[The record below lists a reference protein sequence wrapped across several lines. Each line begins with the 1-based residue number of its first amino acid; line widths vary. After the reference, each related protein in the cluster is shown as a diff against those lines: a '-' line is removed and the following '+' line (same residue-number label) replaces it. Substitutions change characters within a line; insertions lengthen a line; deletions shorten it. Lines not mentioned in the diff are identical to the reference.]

1 MVDKTGASCSTSSS
15 CANWRP
21 PKTSWAYDV
30 PKEKDGKHRRMVI
43 MMENASTFSDV
54 EFRVGP
60 EGKVFRGLK
69 AMYAR
74 ASEVF
79 SKMFFEVNLRESL
92 QGAAAVVYVSDIDPE
107 WFEQLHRWV
116 YDSDICLTPDNVFGV
131 LEVARKY
138 MLEDLELDAKR
149 WISTTARTPEGV
161 ASLLAIAAVSFPSWF
176 PALAARVES
185 FGPIVLTSEAMHT
198 VPFDTFV
205 TLLNSANI
213 HISSEVHVF
222 EAAKAWAD
230 AAPKRGEDPVAAWK
244 QIVEAQVVRFHQME
258 LKDFAERVVI
268 PQLLPRDD
276 CLDVY
281 LMVSLSTGQ
290 PRQVSLLGR
299 LRGVLVGVA
308 AEDSHDHIEK
318 LVELGINQEGYPRA
332 LAQCLVERALLEHDN
347 VCEWVGMWNELWG
360 ALRVAGLRDE
370 CIRATVDHCQ
380 NLFEDEPPQADSLV
394 GVWVCPK
401 DTLGLVRVLC
411 KLNDFKK
418 LAVLPLIKVLEVLV
432 EKTEGGRVQI
442 CHPSAAAWELT
453 GYLEEVHSR
462 CGHLQ
467 ALQSLPALRQRLITA
482 SR

>member
-1 MVDKTGASCSTSSS
+1 M
-15 CANWRP
+15 
-21 PKTSWAYDV
+21 
-30 PKEKDGKHRRMVI
+30 MM

-60 EGKVFRGLK
+60 ENKVFRGLK

-79 SKMFFEVNLRESL
+79 SKMFFEVNLRE
-92 QGAAAVVYVSDIDPE
+92 QQEGASAVVYVSDIDPA

-116 YDSDICLTPDNVFGV
+116 YDSDICLTPENVFGV

-138 MLEDLELDAKR
+138 MLEDLERDAKR

-161 ASLLAIAAVSFPSWF
+161 ASLVAVAAVSFPTWF
-176 PALAARVES
+176 PALTGRVES
-185 FGPIVLTSEAMHT
+185 FGAAVLASEAMHT
-198 VPFDTFV
+198 VPYETFV
-205 TLLNSANI
+205 ALLSSANI
-213 HISSEVHVF
+213 HISSEVKVF

-230 AAPKRGEDPVAAWK
+230 AAPKRGEDPALAWK
-244 QIVEAQVVRFHQME
+244 RIVETEVIRFHLME
-258 LKDFAERVVI
+258 LKDFAERVV
-268 PQLLPRDD
+268 LPRLLSKDH

-281 LMVSLSTGQ
+281 VTASLSTGQ

-299 LRGVLVGVA
+299 LRGVLAGVG
-308 AEDSHDHIEK
+308 AEDAQQHIEK

-332 LAQCLVERALLEHDN
+332 LATCLVERALADHDN

-380 NLFEDEPPQADSLV
+380 NLFEDEPCQADSLV

-432 EKTEGGRVQI
+432 EKTESGRLQL
-442 CHPSAAAWELT
+442 CNPAASAWELT
-453 GYLEEVHSR
+453 DYLGEVQTR

-467 ALQSLPALRQRLITA
+467 ALHSLPSLRSRLTSA
-482 SR
+482 GK